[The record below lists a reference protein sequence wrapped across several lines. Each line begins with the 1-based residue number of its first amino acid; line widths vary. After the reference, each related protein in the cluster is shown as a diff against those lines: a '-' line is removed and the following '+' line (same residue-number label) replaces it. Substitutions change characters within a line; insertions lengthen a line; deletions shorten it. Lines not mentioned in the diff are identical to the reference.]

1 MHSEKIDEYAKKNN
15 TALQGGGQDRIK
27 AQHDKGKLTARER
40 INLLLDE
47 GTFTEMDPLV
57 THHYHEYDMQKKK
70 FFTDGVVCGYGTV
83 NGRQIFVFA
92 YDFTVLGGTLSKM
105 GAKKITKLTEHA
117 LKTGCPIIGIKDI
130 CKSIKTHNSFLN
142 SSTTRIHYSNDW
154 TSCSKCMFR

>member
-1 MHSEKIDEYAKKNN
+1 MHSEKIEGYTKKNN

-47 GTFTEMDPLV
+47 GSFTEIDPLT

-70 FFTDGVVCGYGTV
+70 FYTDGVVGGYGNV

-92 YDFTVLGGTLSKM
+92 YDFTVLGGTLSQM
-105 GAKKITKLTEHA
+105 GAKKITKLI
-117 LKTGCPIIGIKDI
+117 KPIIIIYIRIKASHV
-130 CKSIKTHNSFLN
+130 KRNGS
-142 SSTTRIHYSNDW
+142 
-154 TSCSKCMFR
+154 M